1 VGRPSF
7 LLGRL
12 RKWQVFQQQTPRP
25 SFVDAAKSQIPLTRQ
40 DGVINNYPRFN
51 LRFQIVALHNSHEVF
66 MLFAAR
72 VVLVL
77 CLPLLLTAVLSA
89 QNITVSQPTLWA
101 SKPDVAG
108 FEKIEN
114 DRLAAGRQ
122 AIDTLIA
129 VKGPRTIE
137 NTLVPY
143 DEAVRQNNSAGYFAG
158 LMEQVHPDATFRD
171 HSTAMLTKASAA
183 QTAIALN
190 HDVYNALAALDLSK
204 ADAATRYYVQRQLLE
219 FRLAGV
225 DKDDATRARLK
236 KLNDQATEEQSMFD
250 RNISDGKKTIEAD
263 ASELEGLPQDY
274 IERHKPGAD
283 GKIVIT
289 TDYPDALPVFNFAK
303 SDDLRRRLNIAF
315 STRAYPKNQ
324 EVLTTLM
331 KTRYEIATL
340 LGFSNWADYNAA
352 DKMAVNG
359 QTIADFI
366 QQVDD
371 ASRPLAKREFDML
384 LAEKQKIHPGAREIW
399 DYERSYLSE
408 LVRRSKY
415 DFDSQSVRPYFP
427 FMQVKQGILDAAAD
441 LFHVSFQQE
450 QNVPSWDPSVETW
463 IVIDSGKAIGRFYLD
478 MHPRPGKYSHAEMAP
493 VLDGIRGK
501 QLPEAILV
509 CNFPVPTATDPGLMD
524 YGDVE
529 TFFHEFGH
537 LMHHI
542 LGGQQQWAGVAGISM
557 ESDFVEAPSQML
569 EEWIRSPQVLAK
581 FARHYKTG
589 EPIPA
594 ELVTRANRAA
604 AFGRGFWVARQ
615 NSFSAMSYDI
625 YKTKPENVDLD
636 KVTFDANRKY
646 TMFIPLPETHMWASF
661 GHLGGYSSAYY
672 TYLWDKVIAE
682 DFFLQFDHKNLLAGD
697 APMRYRRIVLG
708 PGGSMSAN
716 DLVKNF
722 LGRPQNMVALQ
733 HWMAEEFESSSAAK
747 SGGE

>member
-1 VGRPSF
+1 M
-7 LLGRL
+7 LLVARL
-12 RKWQVFQQQTPRP
+12 AIF
-25 SFVDAAKSQIPLTRQ
+25 F
-40 DGVINNYPRFN
+40 
-51 LRFQIVALHNSHEVF
+51 
-66 MLFAAR
+66 
-72 VVLVL
+72 
-77 CLPLLLTAVLSA
+77 CLPLFIAAVLSA
-89 QNITVSQPTLWA
+89 QSTSVSQPTIWA
-101 SKPDVAG
+101 SKPDVAA

-114 DRLAAGRQ
+114 DRLDAGRR

-129 VKGPRTIE
+129 VKGARTVE
-137 NTLVPY
+137 NTLVLY

-158 LMEQVHPDATFRD
+158 LMEQVHPEATFRD
-171 HSTAMLTKASAA
+171 HATAMLTKASAA

-190 HDVYNALAALDLSK
+190 HDVYNALAGLDLSK

-225 DKDDATRARLK
+225 DKDDATRTRLK
-236 KLNDQATEEQSMFD
+236 KLNDQSTEEQSMFD
-250 RNISDGKKTIEAD
+250 RNISDGQKTIEAD
-263 ASELEGLPQDY
+263 PSELDGLPQDY

-283 GKIVIT
+283 GKIQIT
-289 TDYPDALPVFNFAK
+289 TNYPDALPVFTFAK
-303 SDDLRRRLNIAF
+303 SDALRQRLSLAF
-315 STRAYPKNQ
+315 NTRAYPKNQ
-324 EVLTTLM
+324 EVLTSLLN
-331 KTRYEIATL
+331 TRYEIASI

-352 DKMAVNG
+352 DKMMAKGHN
-359 QTIADFI
+359 IADFI

-371 ASRPLAKREFDML
+371 ASRPLAKREFEML
-384 LAEKQKIHPGAREIW
+384 LAEKQKTNPGAKEIW
-399 DYERSYLSE
+399 DYERAYLLE

-427 FMQVKQGILDAAAD
+427 FMQVKQGILDAAAE

-450 QNVPSWDPSVETW
+450 PNVPSWDPSVETW
-463 IVIDSGKAIGRFYLD
+463 VVIDSGKPIGRFYLD
-478 MHPRPGKYSHAEMAP
+478 MHPRPGKFSHAEMVP

-542 LGGQQQWAGVAGISM
+542 LGGQQQWAGISGISM

-594 ELVTRANRAA
+594 ELVTRANRAS
-604 AFGRGFWVARQ
+604 AFGRGAWVARQ
-615 NSFSAMSYDI
+615 NALTAISYDI
-625 YKTKPENVDLD
+625 YKTKPESVDLD
-636 KVTFDANRKY
+636 KVTMDANRNY
-646 TMFIPLPETHMWASF
+646 TLFTPLPETHMWASF

-672 TYLWDKVIAE
+672 TYLWDKVIAQ

-697 APMRYRRIVLG
+697 APMRYRRVVLE
-708 PGGSMSAN
+708 PGGAMSAN

-722 LGRPQNMVALQ
+722 LGRPQNMAALQ
-733 HWMAEEFESSSAAK
+733 HWMAEEFATSSATAK
-747 SGGE
+747 SGE

>member
-1 VGRPSF
+1 
-7 LLGRL
+7 
-12 RKWQVFQQQTPRP
+12 
-25 SFVDAAKSQIPLTRQ
+25 
-40 DGVINNYPRFN
+40 
-51 LRFQIVALHNSHEVF
+51 

-72 VVLVL
+72 LALVFG
-77 CLPLLLTAVLSA
+77 LPLFLAAILSA
-89 QNITVSQPTLWA
+89 QSVSVSQPTIWD
-101 SKPDVAG
+101 SKPDVAA
-108 FEKIEN
+108 FEKIET
-114 DRLAAGRQ
+114 DRLATAQRS
-122 AIDTLIA
+122 IDALLA
-129 VKGPRTIE
+129 VKDSRTIE
-137 NTLVPY
+137 NTLAPL
-143 DEAVRQNNSAGYFAG
+143 DEAFHQINSAAYFAG
-158 LMEQVHPDATFRD
+158 LMEQVHPDSTFRD
-171 HSTAMLTKASAA
+171 HATAMLTKASAA

-190 HDVYNALAALDLSK
+190 HEVYNALAAVDLSK
-204 ADAATRYYVQRQLLE
+204 ADTATKYYVQRQLLE

-263 ASELEGLPQDY
+263 SSELDGLPQDY
-274 IERHKPGAD
+274 IDRHKPGAD
-283 GKIVIT
+283 GKITIT
-289 TDYPDALPVFNFAK
+289 TDYPDALPVLNFAK
-303 SDDLRRRLNIAF
+303 STDLRRRLSLAF
-315 STRAYPKNQ
+315 NTRAYPTNQ
-324 EVLTTLM
+324 EVLTSLM

-340 LGFSNWADYNAA
+340 LGYSSWADYNAA
-352 DKMAVNG
+352 DKMIAKGHN
-359 QTIADFI
+359 IADFI
-366 QQVDD
+366 QQVND
-371 ASRPLAKREFDML
+371 ASRQLSQREFDML
-384 LAEKQKIHPGAREIW
+384 LAEKQKTDPGAKEIW
-399 DYERSYLSE
+399 DYERGYLSE
-408 LVRRSKY
+408 LVRRTRY

-427 FMQVKQGILDAAAD
+427 FNEVKQGILDTAAD

-450 QNVPSWDPSVETW
+450 QNVPSWDPTVETW
-463 IVIDSGKAIGRFYLD
+463 IVIDSGKPIGRFYLD

-524 YGDVE
+524 YGDVQ

-542 LGGQQQWAGVAGISM
+542 LGGQQQWAGISGISM

-569 EEWIRSPQVLAK
+569 EEWIASPQVLAK

-594 ELVTRANRAA
+594 ELVARMNRAS
-604 AFGRGFWVARQ
+604 AFGRGGWVGRQ
-615 NSFSAMSYDI
+615 NSYSAISYDI

-636 KVTFDANRKY
+636 KVTLDDSRRY
-646 TMFIPLPETHMWASF
+646 TLFTPQPDTHQWASF

-682 DFFLQFDHKNLLAGD
+682 DFFLQFDHQNLLAGD
-697 APMRYRRIVLG
+697 APMRYRRVVLE

-722 LGRPQNMVALQ
+722 LGRPQNMTALQ
-733 HWMAEEFESSSAAK
+733 HWMAQEFDSNA
-747 SGGE
+747 GGPKPAGQ

>member
-1 VGRPSF
+1 M
-7 LLGRL
+7 LL
-12 RKWQVFQQQTPRP
+12 
-25 SFVDAAKSQIPLTRQ
+25 
-40 DGVINNYPRFN
+40 
-51 LRFQIVALHNSHEVF
+51 
-66 MLFAAR
+66 AAR
-72 VVLVL
+72 LAL
-77 CLPLLLTAVLSA
+77 FFCLPLLLAAVLSA
-89 QNITVSQPTLWA
+89 QNITVSQPTVWA
-101 SKPDVAG
+101 SRPDVTA

-114 DRLAAGRQ
+114 DRLAAGQR

-129 VKGPRTIE
+129 AKGPRSIE
-137 NTLVPY
+137 NTLVPF

-158 LMEQVHPDATFRD
+158 LMEQVHPEAAFRD
-171 HSTAMLTKASAA
+171 HATAMLTKASAA

-204 ADAATRYYVQRQLLE
+204 TDAATRYYVQRQLLE

-236 KLNDQATEEQSMFD
+236 KLNDQATEQQSMFD
-250 RNISDGKKTIEAD
+250 RNVSDGQKTIEAD
-263 ASELEGLPQDY
+263 ASELDGLPQDY
-274 IERHKPGAD
+274 IDRHKPGAD
-283 GKIVIT
+283 GKIHIT

-303 SDDLRRRLNIAF
+303 SDALRRRLSVAF
-315 STRAYPKNQ
+315 NTRAYPKNQ
-324 EVLTTLM
+324 EVLTSLM

-352 DKMAVNG
+352 DKMAAKGHN
-359 QTIADFI
+359 IADFI

-371 ASRPLAKREFDML
+371 ASRPLAKREVEML
-384 LAEKQKIHPGAREIW
+384 LAEKQKSSPGAREIW

-427 FMQVKQGILDAAAD
+427 FMQVKQGILDAAAE

-450 QNVPSWDPSVETW
+450 PNVPSWDPSVETW
-463 IVIDSGKAIGRFYLD
+463 IVIDSGKPIGRFYLD
-478 MHPRPGKYSHAEMAP
+478 MHPRPGKFSHAEMAP

-509 CNFPVPTATDPGLMD
+509 CNFPVPTATDAGLMD

-542 LGGQQQWAGVAGISM
+542 LGGQQQWAGITGISM

-581 FARHYKTG
+581 FARHYKTS

-594 ELVTRANRAA
+594 ELVARANRAS
-604 AFGRGFWVARQ
+604 AFGRGAWVARQ
-615 NSFSAMSYDI
+615 NALTAISYDI

-636 KVTFDANRKY
+636 KVTLEANRNY
-646 TMFIPLPETHMWASF
+646 TLFSPLPETHMWASF

-697 APMRYRRIVLG
+697 APMRYRRVVLE

-733 HWMAEEFESSSAAK
+733 HWMAEEFDSSPIHAMS
-747 SGGE
+747 SGE